1 MSPRTHNRPP
11 GFLLSSLSRSHVPAG
26 GGVYLVKAEREEM
39 IMAMTSE
46 VTVSTGTA
54 THATI
59 QSSLGDLTV
68 VSRGG
73 SVTGLYF
80 PHHWHLP
87 DRASFGQYRDAGFDD
102 VRRQLDEYL
111 AGARREFD
119 LPVETAG
126 SPLQE
131 RVWQLI
137 GRIPY
142 AETVSYGELAREL
155 GDGVTAQEVGAAV
168 GRNPVS
174 IIVPCHR
181 VVGASGSLTGYAGG
195 LRRKRILLDLE
206 RDVAG
211 RSARLF

>member
-1 MSPRTHNRPP
+1 
-11 GFLLSSLSRSHVPAG
+11 
-26 GGVYLVKAEREEM
+26 
-39 IMAMTSE
+39 MAATSE
-46 VTVSTGTA
+46 APVSTGA
-54 THATI
+54 VTHATI
-59 QSSLGDLTV
+59 RSSLGDLTV
-68 VSRGG
+68 VGRSG

-87 DRASFGQYRDAGFDD
+87 DPATFGQYRDAGFDD

-111 AGARREFD
+111 AGSRRAFD
-119 LPVETAG
+119 VPVETAG

-137 GRIPY
+137 RQIPY
-142 AETVSYGELAREL
+142 GATVSYGALAREL
-155 GDGVTAQEVGAAV
+155 DGGVTAQEVGAAV

-174 IIVPCHR
+174 IVIPCHR
-181 VVGASGSLTGYAGG
+181 VVGASGGLTGYAGG

>member
-1 MSPRTHNRPP
+1 MET
-11 GFLLSSLSRSHVPAG
+11 
-26 GGVYLVKAEREEM
+26 M
-39 IMAMTSE
+39 SE
-46 VTVSTGTA
+46 VPVTAAAA
-54 THATI
+54 THTTMG
-59 QSSLGDLTV
+59 SSLGELTV
-68 VSRGG
+68 VARDGV
-73 SVTGLYF
+73 VTGLYF

-111 AGARREFD
+111 AGARREFA
-119 LPVETAG
+119 LPVEAAG

-137 GRIPY
+137 RQIPY
-142 AETVSYGELAREL
+142 GETVSYGELAREL

-174 IIVPCHR
+174 IIIPCHR
-181 VVGASGSLTGYAGG
+181 VVGAGGGLTGYAGG

>member
-1 MSPRTHNRPP
+1 
-11 GFLLSSLSRSHVPAG
+11 
-26 GGVYLVKAEREEM
+26 M

-46 VTVSTGTA
+46 VTVPAGTA

-59 QSSLGDLTV
+59 RSRLGDLTV

-87 DRASFGQYRDAGFDD
+87 DQASFGQYRDAGFDD

-119 LPVETAG
+119 LPVATAG

-137 GRIPY
+137 RRIPY

-181 VVGASGSLTGYAGG
+181 VVGASGALTGYAGG

>member
-1 MSPRTHNRPP
+1 
-11 GFLLSSLSRSHVPAG
+11 
-26 GGVYLVKAEREEM
+26 M
-39 IMAMTSE
+39 IMAATSE
-46 VTVSTGTA
+46 VPVSTGTA

-59 QSSLGDLTV
+59 RSSLGDLTV
-68 VSRGG
+68 VARSGW
-73 SVTGLYF
+73 VTGLYF

-87 DRASFGQYRDAGFDD
+87 DPATFGQYRDAGFDD

-111 AGARREFD
+111 AGSRRAFD
-119 LPVETAG
+119 VPVETAG

-137 GRIPY
+137 RQIPY
-142 AETVSYGELAREL
+142 GATVSYGALAREL
-155 GDGVTAQEVGAAV
+155 GGGVTAQEVGAAV

-174 IIVPCHR
+174 IVIPCHR
-181 VVGASGSLTGYAGG
+181 VVGASGGLTGYAGG

-211 RSARLF
+211 CSARLF

>member
-1 MSPRTHNRPP
+1 
-11 GFLLSSLSRSHVPAG
+11 
-26 GGVYLVKAEREEM
+26 M
-39 IMAMTSE
+39 IMATTSE
-46 VTVSTGTA
+46 VPVSTGTA

-59 QSSLGDLTV
+59 RSSLGDLTV
-68 VSRGG
+68 VARGG
-73 SVTGLYF
+73 AVTGLYF

-126 SPLQE
+126 SPLRE

-137 GRIPY
+137 GQIPY
-142 AETVSYGELAREL
+142 AGTVSYGELAREL
-155 GDGVTAQEVGAAV
+155 GGGVTAQEVGAAV

-174 IIVPCHR
+174 IIIPCHR
-181 VVGASGSLTGYAGG
+181 VVGASGGLTGYAGG

-206 RDVAG
+206 RDAAG
-211 RSARLF
+211 HSARLF

>member
-1 MSPRTHNRPP
+1 
-11 GFLLSSLSRSHVPAG
+11 
-26 GGVYLVKAEREEM
+26 M
-39 IMAMTSE
+39 IMATTSE
-46 VTVSTGTA
+46 VPVSTGTA
-54 THATI
+54 THGTI
-59 QSSLGDLTV
+59 RSSLGDLTV
-68 VSRGG
+68 VARGG

-111 AGARREFD
+111 AGARRGFD

-137 GRIPY
+137 GQIPY

-155 GDGVTAQEVGAAV
+155 GGGVTAREVGAAV

-174 IIVPCHR
+174 IVIPCHR
-181 VVGASGSLTGYAGG
+181 VVGAGGGLTGYAGG

-206 RDVAG
+206 RDAAG